1 MSTYEQISHTQDATS
16 RGPSLDIN
24 DLNTNNNVPTTP
36 TNAKGYSKVSI
47 LQPRKKTKKHEETCA
62 ICLGTVAKKNSSVT
76 PCGHHFCLTCLHTHL
91 TTSHLCPCC
100 RGRILDKKPEKP
112 LVKIT
117 KNTSISIIDR
127 ELRDWDMS
135 QIIENLNAF
144 KRNSRQRLM
153 CDFQSFGLEIVK
165 QLIAYQINGDE
176 PHYTDRIYSSD
187 QDGSGEEDSDIEEFS
202 EEDEPEP
209 VFVRARQRQDELEE
223 GEIIEEPS
231 ITIDR
236 NPTPITAIAIDRS
249 LDILNQTELPDTVT
263 VRHNNRRVIRDSS
276 DEEEL

>member
-24 DLNTNNNVPTTP
+24 DLNTNNSTP
-36 TNAKGYSKVSI
+36 VNAKGYPKVSI
-47 LQPRKKTKKHEETCA
+47 LQPRKKVKKQEETCA

-117 KNTSISIIDR
+117 KNTAISIIDR

-144 KRNSRQRLM
+144 KRNSRARLM

-176 PHYTDRIYSSD
+176 PHYNDRIYSSD
-187 QDGSGEEDSDIEEFS
+187 EEGSGEEDSDEEEVS
-202 EEDEPEP
+202 EDEGP
-209 VFVRARQRQDELEE
+209 VFVRASQRQDELEE

-231 ITIDR
+231 IDFTIDR
-236 NPTPITAIAIDRS
+236 TPNPVSNIDRS

>member
-1 MSTYEQISHTQDATS
+1 MSTYEQIPHTQDSTS

-24 DLNTNNNVPTTP
+24 DLNTNNIPPSTP
-36 TNAKGYSKVSI
+36 LNAKGHPKVSI
-47 LQPRKKTKKHEETCA
+47 LQPRKKVKKQEETCA

-117 KNTSISIIDR
+117 KNTAISIIDR

-144 KRNSRQRLM
+144 KRNNRNRLL

-176 PHYTDRIYSSD
+176 PHYNDTIYSSD
-187 QDGSGEEDSDIEEFS
+187 EEGSGEEDSDDEEVS
-202 EEDEPEP
+202 EDEGPI
-209 VFVRARQRQDELEE
+209 FVRARQRQDDELEE
-223 GEIIEEPS
+223 GEIREPS
-231 ITIDR
+231 FTIDR
-236 NPTPITAIAIDRS
+236 TPTPVNNIDRS
-249 LDILNQTELPDTVT
+249 DSIFQTELPDTVT
-263 VRHNNRRVIRDSS
+263 VRNNNRRVIRDSS
-276 DEEEL
+276 DEEE

>member
-1 MSTYEQISHTQDATS
+1 MNNIEQIPHTQNATS

-24 DLNTNNNVPTTP
+24 DLNTNTLPPSTP
-36 TNAKGYSKVSI
+36 VNAKGHPKVSI
-47 LQPRKKTKKHEETCA
+47 LQPRKKVKKQEETCA

-117 KNTSISIIDR
+117 KNTAISIIDR

-144 KRNSRQRLM
+144 KRNNRARLM

-187 QDGSGEEDSDIEEFS
+187 EEDGSGEEDSDIEEVS
-202 EEDEPEP
+202 EDEGP
-209 VFVRARQRQDELEE
+209 VFVRATQRQDDELEE

-231 ITIDR
+231 FIIDR
-236 NPTPITAIAIDRS
+236 TPTPSSIDHTNN
-249 LDILNQTELPDTVT
+249 IFQTELPDTVT